1 MLIVSMCVVGIS
13 AVSAAEVSDSTSVV
27 YLKPNSNWTKDNAR
41 FAIYVFNST
50 KNAWADMN
58 DDDGDGYYSV
68 AIPEGDWSNIIFCR
82 MSSTATANNWN
93 NKWNQTSDLT
103 IPDNANCYVVKDGTW
118 EKGGGEWISY
128 DPSGSSSETTTTAT
142 ETTKEVI
149 KGDADSY
156 YLFGYINGANY
167 GCEEDYENAG
177 EYKFVDGTVT
187 VNFDEL
193 SYVAVKTG
201 DNSSWYMTD
210 GWVGVVNE
218 VVLYPTAKLGEDA
231 NKLAVPAGE
240 VTFTL
245 AENEDGTLTLSY
257 TSDETPSIPEG
268 TDPAEDTT
276 TPVVNGDY
284 YLFGYING
292 ANYGCEEDY
301 ENIGDYQFVDGQL
314 TVTFDEL
321 SYVAVKTADNSNWY
335 MTDGWVGVVNET
347 VLYPTAKLGEDAN
360 KLAVPAGEVTF
371 TLAEN
376 ADGTL
381 TLSYT
386 SDETPSI
393 PEGTDPAEDTTTP
406 VVNGDYYLFGSINGA
421 DYGCEDYYET
431 IGDYH
436 FVNGKLTAT
445 FDTLSY
451 VGVKTGDNKNWYMTD
466 GWVGVVNET
475 VLYPTSKLGEDANK
489 LVVPAGEVTF
499 TLAENA
505 DGTLTLSYTS
515 DETPSI
521 PSSTDP
527 TEEPTTPVVNG
538 DYYLFGSI
546 NGADYGC
553 EEDYET
559 IGDYHFVNGKLTAT
573 FDTLSYVAVKTGDN
587 KNWYMTDGWVGVVNE
602 TVLYPT
608 SKLGEDANKLVVP
621 AGEVTFTLAENADGT
636 LTLSYTSDETPSIP
650 SNTDPIDPTT
660 PSQTV
665 DYYLF
670 GSINGADYG
679 CEDDYANMG
688 EYKFVDGKLTATFD
702 TVSYVG
708 VKTTDNATWYM
719 TKEWLGEVTTAT
731 LYSTALLDENANKL
745 MVPAGEVTFTLTTN
759 DDGTVELSYT
769 VKEDPTEPT
778 TEPTTQPTAGASIIG
793 DISLDLAETANG
805 VYTAETKLS
814 AGTYNFKIN
823 LDGKEYGKG
832 TAYTDYID
840 NVLYKT
846 SWSSATP
853 FTATGGTYTF
863 TFDSNTKKL
872 TVEKAST
879 AIAAIIGDINLDL
892 ADTNTSG
899 VYSATTELAAGTYN
913 FKVRNDGVELGSGTA
928 YKDTIASQSFK
939 ASWKSSTPFTATGGT
954 YVFTFNANTNKLSVE
969 YLANGVSLVGDLDL
983 NLVETS
989 NGVYTATTELA
1000 AGTYN
1005 FKVRND
1011 GVELGSGTA
1020 YKDTIESQTFKAS
1033 WKSSTP
1039 FTATGGTYVF
1049 TFNANTNKL
1058 SVEYL
1063 ANGVSLVGDI
1073 DLNLKETSDGVY
1085 TATTELAAGTYNFKV
1100 RNDGVELGSG
1110 TAYTDTIESQ
1120 TFKASWKSSTPF
1132 TATGGTY
1139 TFTFDANK
1147 NKLSVEYLASGV
1159 SIFGDINLSLVE
1171 TSDSV
1176 YTATTE
1182 LAAGTYS
1189 FKVRNDGV
1197 EYGKGATYT
1206 DAIKNVQ
1213 LKTIWKT
1220 ATTLEA
1226 TGGTYTFTF
1235 DTNTNKIT
1243 VKMG

>member
-1 MLIVSMCVVGIS
+1 MKSKTFKRLTSALLAVMLIVSMCVVGIS

-50 KNAWADMN
+50 KNVWADMN

-82 MSSTATANNWN
+82 MSPTATANNWN
-93 NKWNQTSDLT
+93 NMWNQTSDLT
-103 IPDNANCYVVKDGTW
+103 IPDSANCYVVKDGTW
-118 EKGGGEWISY
+118 SKGGGEWTTY
-128 DPSGSSSETTTTAT
+128 DPSGSSSETTTAAT

-201 DNSSWYMTD
+201 DNSNWYMTD

-245 AENEDGTLTLSY
+245 VTNDDGTLTLSY
-257 TSDETPSIPEG
+257 TSDETPSIPES
-268 TDPAEDTT
+268 TDPVEDTT
-276 TPVVNGDY
+276 TPVVSGDY
-284 YLFGYING
+284 YLFGSING

-301 ENIGDYQFVDGQL
+301 EN
-314 TVTFDEL
+314 
-321 SYVAVKTADNSNWY
+321 
-335 MTDGWVGVVNET
+335 
-347 VLYPTAKLGEDAN
+347 
-360 KLAVPAGEVTF
+360 
-371 TLAEN
+371 
-376 ADGTL
+376 
-381 TLSYT
+381 
-386 SDETPSI
+386 
-393 PEGTDPAEDTTTP
+393 
-406 VVNGDYYLFGSINGA
+406 
-421 DYGCEDYYET
+421 
-431 IGDYH
+431 
-436 FVNGKLTAT
+436 
-445 FDTLSY
+445 
-451 VGVKTGDNKNWYMTD
+451 
-466 GWVGVVNET
+466 
-475 VLYPTSKLGEDANK
+475 
-489 LVVPAGEVTF
+489 
-499 TLAENA
+499 
-505 DGTLTLSYTS
+505 
-515 DETPSI
+515 
-521 PSSTDP
+521 
-527 TEEPTTPVVNG
+527 
-538 DYYLFGSI
+538 
-546 NGADYGC
+546 
-553 EEDYET
+553 

-602 TVLYPT
+602 VVLYPT
-608 SKLGEDANKLVVP
+608 STLGEDANKLVVP
-621 AGEVTFTLAENADGT
+621 AGEVTFTLKENADGT

-670 GSINGADYG
+670 GSINGANYG

-702 TVSYVG
+702 TISYVG

-745 MVPAGEVTFTLTTN
+745 MVPAGEVTFTLTAN

-769 VKEDPTEPT
+769 VKEEPTEPT
-778 TEPTTQPTAGASIIG
+778 TEPTTQPTAAASIIG

-805 VYTAETKLS
+805 VYTAETQLA
-814 AGTYNFKIN
+814 AGKYNFKVSLN
-823 LDGKEYGKG
+823 GKEYGKG
-832 TAYTDYID
+832 TAYTDNID

-892 ADTNTSG
+892 AETKTSG

-969 YLANGVSLVGDLDL
+969 YLANGVSLVGDLEL
-983 NLVETS
+983 NLKETS
-989 NGVYTATTELA
+989 NGIYTATTQLA

-1020 YKDTIESQTFKAS
+1020 YKDTIASQTFKAS

-1063 ANGVSLVGDI
+1063 ANGVSLVGDL

-1120 TFKASWKSSTPF
+1120 TFKAAWKSSTPF

-1171 TSDSV
+1171 TSDGV
-1176 YTATTE
+1176 YTATTK

-1213 LKTIWKT
+1213 LKSIWKT
-1220 ATTLEA
+1220 AATLEA
-1226 TGGTYTFTF
+1226 TGGTYTFTY

-1243 VKMG
+1243 VKKG